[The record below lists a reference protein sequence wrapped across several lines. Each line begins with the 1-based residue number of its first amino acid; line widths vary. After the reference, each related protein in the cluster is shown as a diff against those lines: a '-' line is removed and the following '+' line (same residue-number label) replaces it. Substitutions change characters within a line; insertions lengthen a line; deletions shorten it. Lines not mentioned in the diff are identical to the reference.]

1 MEEKRKQLEETI
13 KSIIS
18 DSPLFE
24 KIMSELD
31 ANMYKVKIH
40 ISPKNGILVHIVMNI
55 PKWEAK
61 FAASHPKNG
70 GFYTVKF
77 EDGNHGMVN
86 IKTDDTFEPLCKLTD
101 AYKDKIFHS
110 FDDAVEALYASIIEF
125 GSLGF
130 KEKQ

>member
-1 MEEKRKQLEETI
+1 MESKRKQLEETI

-31 ANMYKVKIH
+31 ANMYTAKIH
-40 ISPKNGILVHIVMNI
+40 ISPKNGIRVRVILNI
-55 PKWEAK
+55 PKWKAK
-61 FAASHPKNG
+61 FAASHPVNG
-70 GFYTVKF
+70 GFYTVRF

-86 IKTDDTFEPLCKLTD
+86 IKTDETFEPLCKLTD
-101 AYKDKIFHS
+101 AYKDKTFHS

-125 GSLGF
+125 GSPEY
-130 KEKQ
+130 KVKQ